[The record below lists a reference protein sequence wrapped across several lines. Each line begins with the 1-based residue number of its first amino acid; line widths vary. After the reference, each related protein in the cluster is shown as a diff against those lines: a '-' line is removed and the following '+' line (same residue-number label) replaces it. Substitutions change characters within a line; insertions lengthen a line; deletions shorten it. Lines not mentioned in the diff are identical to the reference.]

1 MKILLVISI
10 ICFLNSNAYISKF
23 KLVCKLMD
31 EVIPPFKSMLGKV
44 IEFISMILIVVSLM
58 NLFNIDWYW
67 CILIGIALNVLI
79 ISLYIPL
86 SIKNLQQTTSNSNEI
101 IDVDLYMVTGIISL
115 ITGVICLLIT
125 IFL

>member
-1 MKILLVISI
+1 
-10 ICFLNSNAYISKF
+10 
-23 KLVCKLMD
+23 
-31 EVIPPFKSMLGKV
+31 
-44 IEFISMILIVVSLM
+44 M

-101 IDVDLYMVTGIISL
+101 IDVDLYMVTGITSL

>member
-1 MKILLVISI
+1 
-10 ICFLNSNAYISKF
+10 
-23 KLVCKLMD
+23 MD

>member
-1 MKILLVISI
+1 
-10 ICFLNSNAYISKF
+10 
-23 KLVCKLMD
+23 MD

-101 IDVDLYMVTGIISL
+101 IDVDLYMVTGITSL